1 MEGKLLA
8 QKKKLF
14 FGTTDPAQVASPWPE
29 ISYIRHYSAPLGWSI
44 NETVNINA
52 RNKVYDWDKLRIDS
66 KFIASVDSRL

>member
-8 QKKKLF
+8 QKKIF
-14 FGTTDPAQVASPWPE
+14 FGTTDPAQVASPWPK
-29 ISYIRHYSAPLGWSI
+29 ISDIRHYSAPLRWSI
-44 NETVNINA
+44 KETVNINA